1 MIAYQG
7 SFIKKD
13 GSVRDMTFCRVKDLP
28 DSYVASK
35 ITGTGKQKT
44 LAEGS
49 ELVIDLEIDEFRV
62 FNWEAAQGEVEEL
75 SIPDNYFDV

>member
-1 MIAYQG
+1 
-7 SFIKKD
+7 
-13 GSVRDMTFCRVKDLP
+13 
-28 DSYVASK
+28 VASK